1 MNSLA
6 WHEVSSAVR
15 QSAVWSPQPAETGLV
30 RRPAR
35 LTAPKRCGM
44 HCTPQSLRI
53 SRRLVAAWH
62 RAPSRR
68 APVFWAPT
76 MYAKK
81 RGEKIELAA
90 RHRSQ
95 LIGLTFEDIGRL
107 SEIFAHWADRRL
119 WPDVVAAIT
128 SPIAST
134 AAPLPPSLSPAWP
147 SRRRPVRP
155 ARCSPKLRSG
165 SASRTRSVPSLGLRR
180 FRRFRG

>member
-1 MNSLA
+1 
-6 WHEVSSAVR
+6 
-15 QSAVWSPQPAETGLV
+15 
-30 RRPAR
+30 
-35 LTAPKRCGM
+35 
-44 HCTPQSLRI
+44 
-53 SRRLVAAWH
+53 
-62 RAPSRR
+62 
-68 APVFWAPT
+68 

-81 RGEKIELAA
+81 MGEKTELAA

-95 LIGLTFEDIGRL
+95 LIGLTFEDIGRR

-155 ARCSPKLRSG
+155 G
-165 SASRTRSVPSLGLRR
+165 SVQPQVAVRER
-180 FRRFRG
+180 

>member
-1 MNSLA
+1 ML
-6 WHEVSSAVR
+6 
-15 QSAVWSPQPAETGLV
+15 Q
-30 RRPAR
+30 

-76 MYAKK
+76 MYVKK
-81 RGEKIELAA
+81 MGEKTELAA

-119 WPDVVAAIT
+119 
-128 SPIAST
+128 
-134 AAPLPPSLSPAWP
+134 
-147 SRRRPVRP
+147 
-155 ARCSPKLRSG
+155 
-165 SASRTRSVPSLGLRR
+165 
-180 FRRFRG
+180 